1 MTTESEGDVIANYLD
16 DGWEVAGYSVFMM
29 AAGATCQNILLRK
42 GNSLATAMVL
52 INGPKELARA
62 VNIISPKPPSQLKKG
77 FFG

>member
-1 MTTESEGDVIANYLD
+1 MSQVEDDEIAKYLN
-16 DGWEVAGYSVFMM
+16 DGWEIAGYSVFMM

-62 VNIISPKPPSQLKKG
+62 VNMISPKPAKKG